1 MAWPS
6 LFKLQSNYSHEIKIY
21 FVLRSSD
28 LRGNKVST
36 QVIIVRFKTVEV
48 VMEVEMEVE
57 MVMEVEMEGSCK
69 CFLIVT
75 SISIV
80 FESIIMILTEYVLQ
94 VFL

>member
-48 VMEVEMEVE
+48 VMEVEMEV
-57 MVMEVEMEGSCK
+57 VMEVEMEGSCK

>member
-1 MAWPS
+1 MCQHG
-6 LFKLQSNYSHEIKIY
+6 LNEIKIY

-48 VMEVEMEVE
+48 VMEVEMEV
-57 MVMEVEMEGSCK
+57 VMEVEMEGSCK

>member
-1 MAWPS
+1 
-6 LFKLQSNYSHEIKIY
+6 
-21 FVLRSSD
+21 
-28 LRGNKVST
+28 
-36 QVIIVRFKTVEV
+36 
-48 VMEVEMEVE
+48 MEVEMEV
-57 MVMEVEMEGSCK
+57 VMEVEMEGSCK

>member
-1 MAWPS
+1 
-6 LFKLQSNYSHEIKIY
+6 
-21 FVLRSSD
+21 
-28 LRGNKVST
+28 
-36 QVIIVRFKTVEV
+36 
-48 VMEVEMEVE
+48 MEVEMEVE